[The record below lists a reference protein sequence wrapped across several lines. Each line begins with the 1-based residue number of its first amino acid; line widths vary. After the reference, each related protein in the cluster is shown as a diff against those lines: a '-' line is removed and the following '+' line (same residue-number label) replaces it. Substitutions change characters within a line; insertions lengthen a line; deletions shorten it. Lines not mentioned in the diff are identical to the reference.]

1 VEYVSGWPF
10 TPGQCPRCCYLDSFE
25 PPELDDSGYE
35 LVGFC
40 RNPRIA
46 MELFVSQRPPSE
58 GLGTCPRFVAA
69 DSSGRRS
76 AERTGVRPRG

>member
-1 VEYVSGWPF
+1 MSGWPF
-10 TPGQCPRCCYLDSFE
+10 TPGQCPRCRYLEPFE

-46 MELFVSQRPPSE
+46 MELFVSQRPGRE
-58 GLGTCPRFVAA
+58 GVGDCPRFVAA
-69 DSSGRRS
+69 SSGPGGPP
-76 AERTGVRPRG
+76 AGGRG

>member
-1 VEYVSGWPF
+1 MSGWPF
-10 TPGQCPRCCYLDSFE
+10 TPDECPRCRYLERFE

-46 MELFVSQRPPSE
+46 MELFVSKRPGADAVGS
-58 GLGTCPRFVAA
+58 CPRFVPAPA
-69 DSSGRRS
+69 GRGPGATRSGTSR
-76 AERTGVRPRG
+76 

>member
-1 VEYVSGWPF
+1 VEHVSGWPF
-10 TPGQCPRCCYLDSFE
+10 TPGQCPRCRYLERFE
-25 PPELDDSGYE
+25 PPEPDDSGYE

-58 GLGTCPRFVAA
+58 GIGTCPRFVAA
-69 DSSGRRS
+69 DSSRRRP
-76 AERTGVRPRG
+76 AERTRGGPRG